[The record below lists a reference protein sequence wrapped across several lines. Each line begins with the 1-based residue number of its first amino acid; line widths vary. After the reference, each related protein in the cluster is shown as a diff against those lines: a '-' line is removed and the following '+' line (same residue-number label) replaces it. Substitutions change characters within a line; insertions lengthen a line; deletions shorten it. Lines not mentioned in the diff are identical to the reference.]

1 MQFASITKR
10 VAKLGSEKWMPHLKA
25 KKMAEI
31 DPDVILLTIGQ
42 PDISVS
48 DELANITI
56 KAIKEGRTGYS
67 NGRGEQNLV
76 SSLVNK
82 YNDDCGL
89 NITENNVCL
98 LYTSPSPRDSGQS
111 RMPSSA

>member
-25 KKMAEI
+25 KKMAEF

-48 DELANITI
+48 D
-56 KAIKEGRTGYS
+56 
-67 NGRGEQNLV
+67 
-76 SSLVNK
+76 
-82 YNDDCGL
+82 
-89 NITENNVCL
+89 
-98 LYTSPSPRDSGQS
+98 
-111 RMPSSA
+111 

>member
-1 MQFASITKR
+1 
-10 VAKLGSEKWMPHLKA
+10 MPHLKA

-67 NGRGEQNLV
+67 NGRG
-76 SSLVNK
+76 
-82 YNDDCGL
+82 
-89 NITENNVCL
+89 
-98 LYTSPSPRDSGQS
+98 
-111 RMPSSA
+111 

>member
-10 VAKLGSEKWMPHLKA
+10 VAKLGSEKWTPHLRA

-48 DELANITI
+48 DELTNITI

-76 SSLVNK
+76 SSLVKK
-82 YNDDCGL
+82 YNDECGL
-89 NITENNVCL
+89 NITENNVLCFL
-98 LYTSPSPRDSGQS
+98 ELKPHFLHRLW
-111 RMPSSA
+111 A

>member
-1 MQFASITKR
+1 MYFFVKRNLNIVQFASITKR

-25 KKMAEI
+25 KKMAEF

-67 NGRGEQNLV
+67 NGRGEPNLV

-82 YNDDCGL
+82 YND
-89 NITENNVCL
+89 CL
-98 LYTSPSPRDSGQS
+98 LYTSPSPRDLSTS

>member
-10 VAKLGSEKWMPHLKA
+10 VAKLGSEKWKPHLKA

-67 NGRGEQNLV
+67 NGRGEQKLV

-82 YNDDCGL
+82 L
-89 NITENNVCL
+89 SLIHISEPTR
-98 LYTSPSPRDSGQS
+98 PR
-111 RMPSSA
+111 